1 MYAVCPASINTGMY
15 RSVYSDEPALKPEE
29 VAMKILELCLPV
41 AALPEALHSRF
52 AGVRS
57 GLRNFGV
64 CIVEK
69 LSNFRCEVEYVQK
82 P

>member
-1 MYAVCPASINTGMY
+1 VYAVCPSVNIGTY
-15 RSVYSDEPALKPEE
+15 RSTYSDEPVLKPKD

-41 AALPEALHSRF
+41 AALPEAPHSRF

-57 GLRNFGV
+57 GLFNFGV